1 MLENYT
7 LYHVQILEERYG
19 LFMSK
24 GAVLKVMEIED
35 KAKKIID
42 EASTEAK
49 KIVEDATL
57 KAEKSCLELEE
68 SLNLEYKERVAQVKE
83 DTLALIE
90 QTIEKTNKEAD
101 AMERKAMLN
110 LPVAVR
116 VISRRIV
123 SECQ

>member
-1 MLENYT
+1 MLGNYT
-7 LYHVQILEERYG
+7 LYHIQILKERYG

-42 EASTEAK
+42 EANLEAK

-57 KAEKSCLELEE
+57 EAEKSCSELEE

-90 QTIEKTNKEAD
+90 QSIEKTNKEAD
-101 AMERKAMLN
+101 AMERKATLN

>member
-1 MLENYT
+1 MLGNYT

-42 EASTEAK
+42 EANTEAK

-90 QTIEKTNKEAD
+90 QTIEKTNRDAD

>member
-1 MLENYT
+1 MLGNYAFLT
-7 LYHVQILEERYG
+7 YKFLRKVW
-19 LFMSK
+19 FNMSK

-42 EASTEAK
+42 EANAAAK

-57 KAEKSCLELEE
+57 EAEKSCSELEN

-83 DTLALIE
+83 DTLELIE
-90 QTIEKTNKEAD
+90 QTIEKTNRDAD

-110 LPVAVR
+110 MPVAVR

-123 SECQ
+123 NECQ